1 MPMTSR
7 LRRCLMLAF
16 AWQLS
21 SCAQGEVTTPPP
33 AAPPAPA
40 APTAQPAAWSEPS
53 PSHTTRFVPVAEGVK
68 LETLDWGGS
77 GPPVVLLPGLGGSA
91 HVFDEFA
98 PALTDRFHV
107 YGITRRGNGL
117 SSVPDKGY
125 DVPTQVLDLLH
136 ALDGLGLA
144 RVSLVGHSASGEEV
158 TRFAADHPGRLERL
172 VYLDAAYNR
181 TDPLMRPSG
190 ECSNVEPPVE
200 ADLASPASFG
210 AWFERSRGV
219 RLPES
224 EVHSLFEHHGPPEP
238 AAKEYM
244 DSIRPPDYSRVQ
256 TPALA
261 LYAVPTSAADYYPAW
276 PRMDAA
282 ARAKA
287 QACFESTQRPGGEA
301 SRADFR
307 ARAPKGR
314 VVEIAHGKHFLFL
327 SNRAEVLAEM
337 KAFLTSER

>member
-1 MPMTSR
+1 MPTVSR
-7 LRRCLMLAF
+7 LRRYSVLAF
-16 AWQLS
+16 AWQLV
-21 SCAQGEVTTPPP
+21 SCMQGEVAPTAPPPP
-33 AAPPAPA
+33 AASA
-40 APTAQPAAWSEPS
+40 ASAGWSEPA
-53 PSHTTRFVPVAEGVK
+53 PPHTTRFVTVAEGVK

-125 DVPTQVLDLLH
+125 DLPTQVLDLLH
-136 ALDGLGLA
+136 ALDGLGLT
-144 RVSLVGHSASGEEV
+144 RVNLVGHSAAGEEV
-158 TRFAADHPGRLERL
+158 TRFAGEHPERVERL
-172 VYLDAAYNR
+172 VYLDAAYDR

-190 ECSNVEPPVE
+190 ECFNVEPPVE

-224 EVHSLFEHHGPPEP
+224 EVHSLFEHHGPPGP

-244 DSIRPPDYSRVQ
+244 DSIRRPDYSRVRA
-256 TPALA
+256 PALA
-261 LYAVPTSAADYYPAW
+261 LYAVPASAADYYPAW

-282 ARAKA
+282 AREKA
-287 QACFESTQRPGGEA
+287 QACFERTQRPGGEA

-307 ARAPKGR
+307 AHAPKGR

-327 SNRAEVLAEM
+327 SNRAEVLTETR
-337 KAFLTSER
+337 AFLAGER